1 MRLPDLSSPG
11 SALVCM
17 SSSFVLDQ
25 PNLAVGLSGKID
37 DDPLVFAATDRVSY
51 AVALLVAIAI
61 VAAL

>member
-1 MRLPDLSSPG
+1 
-11 SALVCM
+11 M